1 MENDVKEMPL
11 VSVIVP
17 CYNHEKYVE
26 QTIES
31 IVNQTYKNI
40 ELIVIDDGSKDNSPK
55 ILEELSK
62 KYNFYYEHQQNIG
75 LPATLNKMIKTAK
88 GKYISLIASDD
99 VKTIDK
105 IEVLVKE
112 FEELSDEYAVVC
124 GDANFID
131 DNGKEICIEVSG
143 QEYKSFLDWH
153 LHSRNDFD
161 YKNNFGEY
169 TTLLQAN
176 YIPAMSTLIKK
187 EALYK
192 VGLYEENISIEDWNM
207 WLKLA
212 RTYKM
217 KHIDRIVSFYRW
229 HANNS
234 SKTMR
239 DKLRFDSLKIFERE
253 KDFCYLNGQV
263 ELWDLRYYGGIL
275 ELLLLKK
282 YSLFYDTIS
291 KKNILNFFKF
301 CSKKV
306 VRLFYKKIGSK
317 KVE

>member
-1 MENDVKEMPL
+1 MENEMNEPL

-26 QTIES
+26 QTIKS

-40 ELIVIDDGSKDNSPK
+40 ELIVIDDGSKDKSPE
-55 ILEELSK
+55 ILKELSK
-62 KYNFYYEHQQNIG
+62 KYNFYYEYQQNIG
-75 LPATLNKMIKTAK
+75 LPATLNKMIKMAK

-99 VKTIDK
+99 VKTLDK

-112 FEELSDEYAVVC
+112 FEELSDDYAVVC
-124 GDANFID
+124 GDAKFID
-131 DNGKEICIEVSG
+131 DNGKEICLEVNG
-143 QEYKSFLDWH
+143 QECSSFLD
-153 LHSRNDFD
+153 SRSCMRSDFD

-169 TTLLQAN
+169 VTLLQAN

-217 KHIDRIVSFYRW
+217 KHIDRVVSFYRW
-229 HANNS
+229 HENNS
-234 SKTMR
+234 IKTML
-239 DKLRFDSLKIFERE
+239 DKLMFDALKIFERE
-253 KDFCYLNGQV
+253 QDFCYLNGQGK
-263 ELWDLRYYGGIL
+263 LWEQRYYGGIL
-275 ELLLLKK
+275 DLFLLKK
-282 YSLFYDTIS
+282 YSLFCRSIS
-291 KKNILNFFKF
+291 KNNVLNFSKF
-301 CSKKV
+301 CSKKII
-306 VRLFYKKIGSK
+306 RRFYTKDNSK
-317 KVE
+317 